1 MLTKEKIL
9 HHITHLE
16 KQHDEL
22 DKRVME
28 ETKHH
33 GEDYIIRKLKKQKL
47 DIKDEIEK
55 MRKKIND
62 CTE

>member
-1 MLTKEKIL
+1 M

-16 KQHDEL
+16 HQHNEL

-33 GEDYIIRKLKKQKL
+33 GEDFIIRKLKKQKL
-47 DIKDEIEK
+47 ELKDEIEK
-55 MRKKIND
+55 MRKKLND
-62 CTE
+62 CA